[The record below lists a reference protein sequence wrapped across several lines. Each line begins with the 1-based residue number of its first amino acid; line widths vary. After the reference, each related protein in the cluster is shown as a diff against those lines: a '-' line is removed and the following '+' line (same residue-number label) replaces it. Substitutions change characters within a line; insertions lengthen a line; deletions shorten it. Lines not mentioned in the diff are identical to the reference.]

1 MSKKLLIFMLKKIE
15 KKFEKNIKNMPKK
28 EGKKDFM

>member
-1 MSKKLLIFMLKKIE
+1 MLKKLLIFKIKIIE